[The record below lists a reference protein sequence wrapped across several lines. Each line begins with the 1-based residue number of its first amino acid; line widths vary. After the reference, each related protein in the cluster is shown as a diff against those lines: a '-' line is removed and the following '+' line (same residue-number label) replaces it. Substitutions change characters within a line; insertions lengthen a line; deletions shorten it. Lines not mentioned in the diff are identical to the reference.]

1 MWFVKV
7 FGFKF
12 ELLKVKEVKI
22 GKIYEVNVEI
32 KIDQLGEYLIFQN
45 EIIDSEMLRVELI
58 LYLLDKFCVSDEFY
72 YEFSMIENGFLRF
85 YFIK

>member
-32 KIDQLGEYLIFQN
+32 KIDELGEYLIFQN